1 VPTTESAEVVST
13 ILLSDSASSSVQE
26 TNPAVG
32 QKRKRCGKGFSSSA
46 TLDFIES
53 DDE

>member
-13 ILLSDSASSSVQE
+13 ILLSDGASSPVQE
-26 TNPAVG
+26 GNPAVG

>member
-13 ILLSDSASSSVQE
+13 ILLSDGASSSVQE
-26 TNPAVG
+26 ANTSVG

-46 TLDFIES
+46 TIDFFES

>member
-13 ILLSDSASSSVQE
+13 ILLSDTASSSVQE
-26 TNPAVG
+26 AVG

-53 DDE
+53 HDE